1 MDEIT
6 ITSSILNSVKSLCGL
21 QPEVLAFDPSI
32 IMYINSGISTLIQ
45 LGVKITPGF
54 FLENAE
60 QTYEDLLGDDE
71 DSVIHMVKLYLYYKT
86 WLLFDSPASAT
97 VMQTLK
103 EEIQQMEWRINLQVD
118 PGDIIKNDYDE

>member
-21 QPEVLAFDPSI
+21 QPEVLAFDPAI

-71 DSVIHMVKLYLYYKT
+71 DSVIHMVKMYLYYKT

-97 VMQTLK
+97 VVQTLK
-103 EEIQQMEWRINLQVD
+103 EEIQQMEWRINIQVD
-118 PGDIIKNDYDE
+118 PGNIINE